1 MRGHAA
7 AVRPALPPN
16 VYVHAIAS
24 TQQGRVFLA
33 GRDGCLY
40 ELAYQA
46 EAGWF
51 SQHCRKIN
59 HSKSSLSFLVPSML
73 QFTFSDDGEAR
84 RDRHFRNISR
94 YLCGASAAEPRVRGG
109 GLAAKPPRR
118 LPAATNPPLHPQD
131 GADGAEPR
139 VHGEGLASSPP
150 PFGAAPQ
157 TLGAPSPLH
166 PRDRAAE
173 PSVRRGQPLHMA
185 RLAAVVRCY
194 GLGDP
199 RDVAIDPY
207 IPRTNHASIK
217 RAVEIW
223 RSAAL
228 QGTCQAVDLN

>member
-1 MRGHAA
+1 MVSFPPGLDDSTCGGMQLLSD
-7 AVRPALPPN
+7 PLYTLPTDN

-131 GADGAEPR
+131 GAAIPGMERMERSRGSTAKAWLCRRRLSAPPR
-139 VHGEGLASSPP
+139 RPS
-150 PFGAAPQ
+150 AP
-157 TLGAPSPLH
+157 H
-166 PRDRAAE
+166 PRSIPGME
-173 PSVRRGQPLHMA
+173 RRSP
-185 RLAAVVRCY
+185 RC
-194 GLGDP
+194 GGGS
-199 RDVAIDPY
+199 R
-207 IPRTNHASIK
+207 SIWPD
-217 RAVEIW
+217 W
-223 RSAAL
+223 RPWCGATGWVIHETSP
-228 QGTCQAVDLN
+228 